1 MQIRINKYLASIGLA
16 SRRKVDTWVDEKR
29 IFINGEP
36 AVLGSKV
43 DPAVDEI
50 KLNNHLVPYKETQD
64 REYYVLY
71 KPRQVVSTVKDPD
84 GRETVISFVNS
95 KQRLYPVGRLDYDA
109 EGLILLMNDGD
120 LANRLTHP
128 KYHVPKTYQVWV
140 TGNLTQ
146 KKLERFRSG
155 IMLSDGMTARAEVGA
170 EPLDRE
176 GALLTVVLYEGK
188 KRQIRRMCSKLKL
201 DVSRLKRVAM
211 GKLELGDLEVGEAR
225 LLSEEDVKSCLANHK
240 E

>member
-1 MQIRINKYLASIGLA
+1 MKIRINKYLASLGLA

-29 IFINGEP
+29 VFINGEL
-36 AVLGSKV
+36 AVPGAKV

-50 KLNNHLVPYKETQD
+50 KLNNHLVPYNETQD
-64 REYYVLY
+64 LEYYMLY

-84 GRETVISFVNS
+84 GRETVMSFVKS
-95 KQRLYPVGRLDYDA
+95 KKRLYPVGRLDYDS
-109 EGLILLMNDGD
+109 EGLILLMNDGE
-120 LANRLTHP
+120 LANKLTHP
-128 KYHVPKTYQVWV
+128 KFHVSKTYQVWV

-155 IMLSDGMTARAEVGA
+155 IMLSDGMTAKAKIEA

-201 DVSRLKRVAM
+201 NVNRLKRIAM
-211 GKLELGDLEVGEAR
+211 GKLELGDLEPGEVR
-225 LLSEEDVKSCLANHK
+225 ELGEEIKLLNG
-240 E
+240 